1 MSLTHLAPSLAHVRT
16 MDMVVCPRFSSAI
29 SRRLCVSAVSI
40 LLALPLS
47 AQSRRTMFPPVRGTH
62 EMVGAANNLEVE
74 AGFRILTQGG
84 NAVDAG
90 VATVLAAAVTEQ
102 NRFGLGGEIPILV
115 KLAGKPVIAVSGIGT
130 APAKATPAFYQSR
143 KPEPWEEEGSIS
155 PIPANGILAAPV
167 PGVFDGLILALSRYG
182 TMSFAQVV
190 APAIE
195 DAGGFPI
202 AEEFA
207 LFIRN
212 YQRFLELWPAS
223 KDFFLPGGLA
233 PERGSIFREPTLAKT
248 LRALVVVEK
257 KTPGTRVIKLRAV
270 RDYFYKGAL
279 ARQIAA
285 FSEHNGGLIAYRDLA
300 GFHAEID
307 TPRTTTYRGYEIV
320 KPGFW
325 TQGPVMLETLNL
337 LEGYDL
343 RAMGHNSPEY
353 LHTVVEAVKL
363 AFADRDRY
371 YGDPKFSRIPEDILL
386 SKEYSADRRKLID
399 PAHAS
404 LEHRPGTFGGPLPME
419 KVSTASIWPAHDT
432 TCVNVVDRH
441 GNVFSATPSGA
452 WLPSVIAGET
462 GIPFST
468 RMQTFVMTPGHPNQ
482 LAPGKRPRVTLSPTI
497 VLKDGKPFLA
507 LSTPGGDNQDQ
518 ALLQVLLNIIEF
530 GMSPQEA
537 VEAPRFQTE
546 HFYSSFGNHEFTP
559 GKLNLEGRISKSTAD
574 KLTALG
580 HVVTV
585 AGEWSNSSAPTV
597 IRISGGVLDGGAD
610 PRRARFIFGR

>member
-1 MSLTHLAPSLAHVRT
+1 
-16 MDMVVCPRFSSAI
+16 
-29 SRRLCVSAVSI
+29 
-40 LLALPLS
+40 
-47 AQSRRTMFPPVRGTH
+47 MFPPVRGTH

-74 AGFRILTQGG
+74 AGFRMLTQGG
-84 NAVDAG
+84 NAIDAG

-102 NRFGLGGEIPILV
+102 SRFGLGGEMPLLV

-130 APAKATPAFYQSR
+130 APAKATVEFYQNR
-143 KPEPWEEEGSIS
+143 KPESWEEEARVP
-155 PIPANGILAAPV
+155 PIPVLGILAAPV

-195 DAGGFPI
+195 YAGGFPI

-207 LFIRN
+207 TFIRGD
-212 YQRFLELWPAS
+212 QRFLELWPAS
-223 KDFFLPGGLA
+223 KPFFLPGGVA
-233 PERGSIFREPTLAKT
+233 PERGTIFREPTLAKT
-248 LRALVVVEK
+248 LRTLAAVER
-257 KTPGTRVIKLRAV
+257 KTPGNRAAKLHAV
-270 RDYFYKGAL
+270 RDYFYKGTL
-279 ARQIAA
+279 AHQMAA
-285 FSEHNGGLIAYRDLA
+285 FSEHNGGLITYRDLA
-300 GFHAEID
+300 GFHAETD
-307 TPRTTTYRGYEIV
+307 TPRSTMYRGYEVV

-325 TQGPVMLETLNL
+325 TQGPVMLEALKL
-337 LEGYDL
+337 LEGFDL
-343 RAMGHNSPEY
+343 HSMGQNSPEY
-353 LHTVVEAVKL
+353 LHTVVEVVKL

-371 YGDPKFSRIPEDILL
+371 YGDPKFSHIPEEILL
-386 SKEYSADRRKLID
+386 SKAYAADRRKLID

-404 LEHRPGTFGGPLPME
+404 MEHRPGTFGAPLQME
-419 KVSTASIWPAHDT
+419 KVSTSSIMPAHDT

-452 WLPSVIAGET
+452 WLPSVIAGDT
-462 GIPFST
+462 GIPFGT
-468 RMQTFVMTPGHPNQ
+468 RMQSFVLTPGHPNQ
-482 LAPGKRPRVTLSPTI
+482 VAPGKRPRVTLSPTI

-530 GMSPQEA
+530 GMSAQEA

-559 GKLNLEGRISKSTAD
+559 GKLNLEGRIPKSTID
-574 KLTALG
+574 KMIALG
-580 HVVTV
+580 HSVTV
-585 AGEWSNSSAPTV
+585 AGDWSNASAPTV
-597 IRISGGVLDGGAD
+597 IKISDGVLDGGAD

>member
-1 MSLTHLAPSLAHVRT
+1 MRADNAGGLCAAALSLFA
-16 MDMVVCPRFSSAI
+16 
-29 SRRLCVSAVSI
+29 
-40 LLALPLS
+40 LALPLT
-47 AQSRRTMFPPVRGTH
+47 AQVRHTMFPPVRGTR

-74 AGFRILTQGG
+74 AGFRILTEGG

-102 NRFGLGGEIPILV
+102 SRFGLGGEMPLLV
-115 KLAGKPVIAVSGIGT
+115 KLAGKPVVAISGIGT
-130 APAKATPAFYQSR
+130 APAKATVEFYKNR
-143 KPEPWEEEGSIS
+143 KPELWEEEDHIP
-155 PIPANGILAAPV
+155 PIPVVGILAAPV

-182 TMSFAQVV
+182 TMSFAQVA

-195 DAGGFPI
+195 CAGGFPI

-207 LFIRN
+207 SFIRGN
-212 YQRFLELWPAS
+212 ERFLDLWPAS
-223 KDFFLPGGLA
+223 KEFFFPGGTA
-233 PERGSIFREPTLAKT
+233 PDRGEIFREPTLART
-248 LRALVVVEK
+248 LRALVAVEK
-257 KTPGTRVIKLRAV
+257 KAGGDRAAKLRAV

-279 ARQIAA
+279 AHRIAA

-300 GFHAEID
+300 NFHAETD
-307 TPRTTTYRGYEIV
+307 RPRSGTYRGFEVV

-325 TQGPVMLETLNL
+325 TQGPVMIEALNL

-343 RAMGHNSPEY
+343 HSMGHNSPEY

-371 YGDPKFSRIPEDILL
+371 YGDPKFSRIPEEILL
-386 SKEYSADRRKLID
+386 SKDYAAERRKLID

-404 LEHRPGTFGGPLPME
+404 MEHRPGSFGIPLQME
-419 KVSTASIWPAHDT
+419 KASTASRIPAHDT

-452 WLPSVIAGET
+452 WLPSVIAGDT
-462 GIPFST
+462 GVPFST
-468 RMQTFVMTPGHPNQ
+468 RMQSFVLTPGHPNQ
-482 LAPGKRPRVTLSPTI
+482 VAPGKRPRVTLSPTI
-497 VLKDGKPFLA
+497 VLKDGKPYLA

-546 HFYSSFGNHEFTP
+546 HFFSSFGNHEFSP
-559 GKLNLEGRISKSTAD
+559 GKLNLESRIPKATAER
-574 KLTALG
+574 LTALG
-580 HVVTV
+580 HQVSVT
-585 AGEWSNSSAPTV
+585 GDWSNSSAPTV
-597 IRISGGVLDGGAD
+597 IKISNGVLDGGAD